1 MLPFLGPREDLV
13 PSFYIDSFLSFLV
26 VIILGLIQMLLF
38 LGSGQDLAPT
48 LYVLWSLFQAAERKG
63 GGACLPPASGYS
75 KTDSPLQRLTACV
88 LRLWRSS
95 GATTGPSGSHI
106 YPPSLKKMELTR
118 THPHAPKRRSPS
130 RDLIIS
136 THSKNSTFKSVL
148 SGQSRSMKCLCQC
161 SISVSNPP
169 SSTLLFRQPYV
180 TGAILKLSLHTELFS
195 RKSKL

>member
-1 MLPFLGPREDLV
+1 M
-13 PSFYIDSFLSFLV
+13 
-26 VIILGLIQMLLF
+26 IILGVDTDVAVPRVRAG
-38 LGSGQDLAPT
+38 LGPHPLCFVESVFRLPRGR
-48 LYVLWSLFQAAERKG
+48 V

-106 YPPSLKKMELTR
+106 YPPSLKKKELTR
-118 THPHAPKRRSPS
+118 AHPHAPKRRSPS